1 MSDSTF
7 TLEAYSIPIRKQKL
21 YCVGTLIQVDKSIQS
36 LLQMYSEE
44 VLRRNK
50 TVVIFS
56 DSFLKHQ
63 PKFLRNT
70 FVDATFRVRDNQDLR
85 LAYTFIQN
93 TSKPLIV
100 IWYGTIIPNALF
112 EAKDD
117 ITLISG
123 GLMPKNEYTTI
134 VWNTSSSYDDV
145 NSIIGLKVKDIDV
158 KTILHETKASDVSLA
173 WSSVGD
179 SDKKGT
185 LYWFDLNSI
194 KDVQPSINYA
204 QASEYLRTLADVL
217 ESKDQ

>member
-1 MSDSTF
+1 MSDSTIA
-7 TLEAYSIPIRKQKL
+7 LEAYSIPIRKQKI
-21 YCVGTLIQVDKSIQS
+21 YCVGELKHIDKAINALYQ
-36 LLQMYSEE
+36 LYSDE

-63 PKFLRNT
+63 PKFLKNA
-70 FVDATFRVRDNQDLR
+70 FVDATFRIRDTQDLR

-100 IWYGTIIPNALF
+100 LWYGISIPNAIFDL
-112 EAKDD
+112 KDD
-117 ITLISG
+117 ITLITG
-123 GLMPKNEYTTI
+123 GIIPKHEYSTI
-134 VWNTSSSYDDV
+134 VWNSSSSYNDV
-145 NSIIGLKVKDIDV
+145 HSIIGNRIKDLDI
-158 KTILHETKASDVSLA
+158 KNILNETKASDVSLV

-179 SDKKGT
+179 NDKSGS

-194 KDVQPSINYA
+194 KEVIPSINYT

-217 ESKDQ
+217 ENKD

>member
-7 TLEAYSIPIRKQKL
+7 TLEAYSIPIRKQKI
-21 YCVGTLIQVDKSIQS
+21 YCVGSLIHADKSIHS
-36 LLQMYSEE
+36 LFQMYSEE

-63 PKFLRNT
+63 PKFLKNI
-70 FVDATFRVRDNQDLR
+70 FIDAMFRIRDIQDLR

-100 IWYGTIIPNALF
+100 IWYGNSIPKVLF
-112 EAKDD
+112 ETKDD

-123 GLMPKNEYTTI
+123 GLLPKNEYTTI
-134 VWNTSSSYDDV
+134 VWNTTSSYDDV
-145 NSIIGLKVKDIDV
+145 YSIIGTKVKDIDV
-158 KTILHETKASDVSLA
+158 KTILHETAASDVSLA
-173 WSSVGD
+173 WSSLGD
-179 SDKKGT
+179 SDTKGT

-217 ESKDQ
+217 ESKE

>member
-7 TLEAYSIPIRKQKL
+7 TLEAYSIPIRTQKI
-21 YCVGTLIQVDKSIQS
+21 YCVGSLIHADKSIHS
-36 LLQMYSEE
+36 LFQMYSEE

-63 PKFLRNT
+63 PKFLKNI
-70 FVDATFRVRDNQDLR
+70 FIDAMFRIRDIQDLR

-100 IWYGTIIPNALF
+100 IWYGNSIPKVLF
-112 EAKDD
+112 ETKDD

-123 GLMPKNEYTTI
+123 GLLPKNEYTTI
-134 VWNTSSSYDDV
+134 VWNTTSSYDDV
-145 NSIIGLKVKDIDV
+145 YSIIGTKVKDIDV
-158 KTILHETKASDVSLA
+158 KTILHETAASDVSLA

-179 SDKKGT
+179 SDTKGT

-217 ESKDQ
+217 ESKE